1 MFRVAD
7 HAGPGRGQRRHHQRS
22 PAPQVRRSQLR
33 APQHPARP
41 DTQRSSIDLNLRA
54 KTFKTGRAAE
64 PSLKDDIFDAALPLG
79 AEHSRRQQRGRIC
92 GKGRVNAREHPPGPI
107 QPPEAGEPDAVAALL
122 HPAPHLFQNFQ
133 HRRIEQSRAAAQFG
147 APARCR
153 HRAGQRGGKNAVRQR
168 RKHAAGKVPPPLD
181 AEGGTSRPLDACTAA
196 VQKCGQVCDL
206 RLPRRTPQHG
216 GASGAGR
223 CQHERLRGPHAGE
236 TQGDLC
242 PMQAGRSRQ
251 HQPAGACLPL
261 HRPHLAQPGQ
271 MQVDGPRPDVAPAG
285 QTRLGTAQ
293 LCQQRRTEEDGRPHL
308 FGSLPRKAAVL
319 RGTRDKDILPF
330 PPGRT
335 ACAPQ
340 KRQARRHI
348 RKARHGPQTHI
359 AAEHRRR
366 KQRQHAVFRR
376 RDAHCTVQ
384 RAAAHHHNPVFH
396 KCSPHFA
403 KDTPR
408 YAK

>member
-1 MFRVAD
+1 MRS
-7 HAGPGRGQRRHHQRS
+7 GRGENTQPERFLRPSMQRVEL
-22 PAPQVRRSQLR
+22 PAPWMC
-33 APQHPARP
+33 APQRFRNA
-41 DTQRSSIDLNLRA
+41 A
-54 KTFKTGRAAE
+54 KSAISG
-64 PSLKDDIFDAALPLG
+64 
-79 AEHSRRQQRGRIC
+79 
-92 GKGRVNAREHPPGPI
+92 
-107 QPPEAGEPDAVAALL
+107 
-122 HPAPHLFQNFQ
+122 
-133 HRRIEQSRAAAQFG
+133 SRAAPRSTVVPLAQAAASTSVSV
-147 APARCR
+147 APTLGKRRMISAPCR
-153 HRAGQRGGKNAVRQR
+153 
-168 RKHAAGKVPPPLD
+168 PD
-181 AEGGTSRPLDACTAA
+181 
-196 VQKCGQVCDL
+196 
-206 RLPRRTPQHG
+206 
-216 GASGAGR
+216 
-223 CQHERLRGPHAGE
+223 
-236 TQGDLC
+236 
-242 PMQAGRSRQ
+242 
-251 HQPAGACLPL
+251 GACLPL

-285 QTRLGTAQ
+285 QARLGTAQ

-319 RGTRDKDILPF
+319 WGTRDKDILPF

-348 RKARHGPQTHI
+348 RKARHGPQAHI

-384 RAAAHHHNPVFH
+384 RAAAHHHDPVFH